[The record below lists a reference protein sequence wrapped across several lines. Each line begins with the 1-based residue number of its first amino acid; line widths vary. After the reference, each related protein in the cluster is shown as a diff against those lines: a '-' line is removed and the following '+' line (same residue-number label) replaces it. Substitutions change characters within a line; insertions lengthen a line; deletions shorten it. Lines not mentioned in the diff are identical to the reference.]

1 MIGAAIVLAVLA
13 AMYWGACYF
22 FRSCRGNKAWKGD
35 PSSPDSPPGTA
46 ARRSEMRGDLPQRTQ
61 RAQRAERER
70 ETFNGE
76 RREDSVDRRDQIDE
90 GTGV

>member
-35 PSSPDSPPGTA
+35 PSSPI
-46 ARRSEMRGDLPQRTQ
+46 RGDLPQRTQ
-61 RAQRAERER
+61 RAQRTERER

-76 RREDSVDRRDQIDE
+76 RREDSVDRVDRIDGE
-90 GTGV
+90 EVKSDGKGRA